1 MVFLNTILQRSSV
14 SGTPELT
21 TASRPAAVIVSML
34 VSMGAECGLIDSDF
48 LVCTHEHGDFRLF
61 SATASGEHRDSETF
75 YLFPS
80 FLFNL

>member
-48 LVCTHEHGDFRLF
+48 LVCTHDFRLF